1 MIATTLRR
9 LSIGAAFLASCVAPA
24 AAQTFGEDPNS
35 ALTRH
40 LRTLSEEPRSL
51 TSLLGA
57 GDAALTLGDA
67 QAAATFFARAEE
79 VAPRDGRVKSA
90 LGRAFVQMEQPEAAL
105 RFFGEA
111 LSLGMPEASLA
122 GDRGLAYDMLGQTA
136 RAQRD
141 YRLALG
147 GADGDEVRR
156 RLALSLAIGGD
167 RAGALQA
174 IDGQLRRQDRAAWR
188 TRAFVLALT
197 GDVAEA
203 VAGAE
208 RAMPGT
214 GAALRP
220 FFDRFAGLDA
230 AGRAMAVHFGHFP
243 KDAAAAPVRVAQA
256 TIAPP
261 PLSATRTASPVSTR
275 EARSRPTTAER
286 RRPEQTARAEAP
298 RPTSRLRNSSAFGS
312 QRVQPPAA
320 GAGTKPVELAA
331 ATPRTIGMKA
341 RSEPAVSPVSAP
353 ITTSSQRS
361 TQVAAAPARQ
371 MFGPAS
377 TGSAPMTATVP
388 APAPA
393 VRTLS
398 GIAAPY
404 RPLTLASAPPAP
416 IATASA
422 ILPVAL
428 PPSAPAASASPPSI
442 STPPAQPGFAS
453 LASTIAA
460 LTDVPAA
467 VPESQAVVA
476 PEPAK
481 PAPAPAPAAEPPVA
495 APPKKAPAA
504 QVAAKKPAEAP
515 SAANKSA
522 ARKGPPPAPNAPS
535 RHWVQVAGGA
545 SKADLGR
552 EFARLKAKA
561 PKLFAARG
569 AWTTPLRATNR
580 LLVGPFK
587 SSGEAQSFVNELAKA
602 ELSAFSWTSPE
613 GQEIEKLGGA

>member
-1 MIATTLRR
+1 MIATTMRR
-9 LSIGAAFLASCVAPA
+9 ASFCVALLASCVAPA
-24 AAQTFGEDPNS
+24 VAQTFGEDPNS

-51 TSLLGA
+51 SSLLGA
-57 GDAALTLGDA
+57 GEAALTLGDA

-79 VAPRDGRVKSA
+79 VAPRDGRVKAA
-90 LGRAFVQMEQPEAAL
+90 LGRAFVHMEQPEAAL

-111 LSLGMPEASLA
+111 LSFGIPEASLA

-203 VAGAE
+203 VAGAD

-220 FFDRFAGLDA
+220 FFDRFVGLDA

-261 PLSATRTASPVSTR
+261 PLSASRTAAPAPRR
-275 EARSRPTTAER
+275 EQARTPAVAAER
-286 RRPEQTARAEAP
+286 RRPDQNARAEAP
-298 RPTSRLRNSSAFGS
+298 RATSRLRNSAAFGS
-312 QRVQPPAA
+312 QRVQPPAR
-320 GAGTKPVELAA
+320 GAATKPTELAA
-331 ATPRTIGMKA
+331 APPRATVTTT
-341 RSEPAVSPVSAP
+341 RSAP
-353 ITTSSQRS
+353 STAPIRTPVTIPSQRP
-361 TQVAAAPARQ
+361 TQVAAAPPRRT
-371 MFGPAS
+371 FGPAS
-377 TGSAPMTATVP
+377 TGSAPP
-388 APAPA
+388 ASVAARSAPA

-398 GIAAPY
+398 GIVAPY
-404 RPLTLASAPPAP
+404 RPLTLASPPPAP

-422 ILPVAL
+422 IVPVAL
-428 PPSAPAASASPPSI
+428 PPSAPAIGAAAQPIPA
-442 STPPAQPGFAS
+442 PPAQPGFAS

-460 LTDVPAA
+460 LTDMPAP

-476 PEPAK
+476 PEPARSAPTVAPPAAAPPK
-481 PAPAPAPAAEPPVA
+481 PAPAPAPLAAKKEPEKRPSAV
-495 APPKKAPAA
+495 KAPAA
-504 QVAAKKPAEAP
+504 KQT
-515 SAANKSA
+515 
-522 ARKGPPPAPNAPS
+522 PPPAPKAPS

-552 EFARLKAKA
+552 EFAKLKAKA

-587 SSGEAQSFVNELAKA
+587 SAGEAQAFVNDLAEA

>member
-1 MIATTLRR
+1 MIATTMRR
-9 LSIGAAFLASCVAPA
+9 LSIGVALLAFCVAPA

-51 TSLLGA
+51 SSLLGA

-79 VAPRDGRVKSA
+79 IAPRDGRVKAA
-90 LGRAFVQMEQPEAAL
+90 LGRAFVHMEQPEAAL

-111 LSLGMPEASLA
+111 LSFGIPETSLA

-141 YRLALG
+141 YRLAMG
-147 GADGDEVRR
+147 GTEGEEVRR

-203 VAGAE
+203 VAGAD
-208 RAMPGT
+208 RAMPGS

-243 KDAAAAPVRVAQA
+243 KNVAAAPVRIAQA
-256 TIAPP
+256 AIAPP
-261 PLSATRTASPVSTR
+261 PLTAPRASSPASSR
-275 EARSRPTTAER
+275 EQARSRPPTAER
-286 RRPEQTARAEAP
+286 RRPDVNARVEAP
-298 RPTSRLRNSSAFGS
+298 RATSRLRNSTAFGS
-312 QRVQPPAA
+312 QRVQPPGRGA
-320 GAGTKPVELAA
+320 GAKPVELAA
-331 ATPRTIGMKA
+331 MTSGGTGSTALAAPTAA
-341 RSEPAVSPVSAP
+341 RVRAP
-353 ITTSSQRS
+353 NTSSSQRP
-361 TQVAAAPARQ
+361 TQVAAAPARRT
-371 MFGPAS
+371 FGPAS
-377 TGSAPMTATVP
+377 TASAPP
-388 APAPA
+388 APAASRSAPA

-398 GIAAPY
+398 GFVAPY
-404 RPLTLASAPPAP
+404 RPLTLASPPPAP
-416 IATASA
+416 VVTASA
-422 ILPVAL
+422 IVPVAL
-428 PPSAPAASASPPSI
+428 PPSAPAIGGSAQPIPA
-442 STPPAQPGFAS
+442 PPAQPGFAS

-460 LTDVPAA
+460 LTDMPAP
-467 VPESQAVVA
+467 VSESQAVVA
-476 PEPAK
+476 PEPAR
-481 PAPAPAPAAEPPVA
+481 PAPTVAPPAA
-495 APPKKAPAA
+495 APPKEAPAAAPLAAKKEPEKRSSAAKAPAA
-504 QVAAKKPAEAP
+504 KKT
-515 SAANKSA
+515 
-522 ARKGPPPAPNAPS
+522 PPPAPKAPS
-535 RHWVQVAGGA
+535 RYWVQVAGGA